1 MIVAAAGIITNIFL
15 AALSALAL
23 HWVAGLDNSIGKSI
37 ASLFL
42 INMVAF
48 NIVLAV
54 FNALPIPPLDGSKIL
69 LGWSDN
75 PKVQKFLDS
84 YKEGSVFI
92 IFFAF
97 VLPVIARY
105 LGFDF
110 NPFGAYLI
118 KTSKFFISLLL

>member
-1 MIVAAAGIITNIFL
+1 MPCRFL
-15 AALSALAL
+15 R
-23 HWVAGLDNSIGKSI
+23 WTVQK
-37 ASLFL
+37 F
-42 INMVAF
+42 
-48 NIVLAV
+48 
-54 FNALPIPPLDGSKIL
+54 L